1 MKELLASIAFAL
13 TVGVQAQ
20 TKDSI
25 DTAQFAVVY
34 DYTVD
39 TFDDEGTSVCDSIQM
54 VVQVGQTVTKSQ
66 PLMQYMKEKGKDIE
80 DD

>member
-13 TVGVQAQ
+13 TIGVQAQ

-39 TFDDEGTSVCDSIQM
+39 TFDDEGTSVCDSIQL

-66 PLMQYMKEKGKDIE
+66 SR
-80 DD
+80 